1 MDFHPVSVPVEDPR
15 HVPRL
20 PAPLLSLRPY
30 SVLITVAQSPT
41 SLVLP
46 GPSKN

>member
-1 MDFHPVSVPVEDPR
+1 MDFHPVSAPAEDPH

-20 PAPLLSLRPY
+20 PVPLLSLLY